1 MCAVTVRMTNS
12 TRVKDGMRHRE
23 RTLEQYGVNS
33 PRFDSRA
40 SPHQKE
46 KGRGTCGPRPN
57 FFVFSRAYLPC
68 PAPAAEPRPTSEDAA
83 AAAALDPLP
92 ALAGVYKI

>member
-46 KGRGTCGPRPN
+46 KGRGVWPPGPM
-57 FFVFSRAYLPC
+57 SRIQPRLLAVSC
-68 PAPAAEPRPTSEDAA
+68 AGGGAASDFGGCSRGGGTRSTPGARRRHRHR
-83 AAAALDPLP
+83 
-92 ALAGVYKI
+92 